1 MSEELKVI
9 ISAQITKYK
18 KSVNDAQ
25 KQITDFKK
33 KINDAAKKVK
43 DDMGK
48 IGEAITNAAKKI
60 AVGVGA
66 AITALLALAAS
77 TTEAR
82 ENQAK
87 LATAFQLAGGS
98 AEQAQET
105 YNSLYRVLGDGG
117 QATEAAQHLAK
128 LTTEEQALTEWTTI
142 CQGVYATFGES
153 LPIEAL
159 AEAANE
165 TAKTGELTGA
175 LADALNWAGISE
187 EAFQKKLDACNTEAE
202 REALIRETL
211 NGQYA
216 EAAAL
221 YETNNAAVLAQ
232 RDAQAQL
239 QTQLN
244 ALGEAVTPIITAFTQ
259 FATDALAIVVPY
271 IQQLAEQYGP
281 LLNEVLAAMAT
292 ALENTLNWMTQNK
305 DVLAALAIAVGV
317 IVTAIGLYNAV
328 AAIKA
333 AMAALEVTSVWGLV
347 SAYAAQTV
355 AMMAALLPYI
365 LIAAAIAA
373 LIAVIVLCIKHW
385 DEIKAAAGKAWE
397 WIKQKW
403 SEAGKWFG
411 GVVDSIK
418 QAFSN
423 IGQWFSNLFSNAWS
437 GIKNAWSGVKSWFS
451 NIYSS
456 IKNVFSSVGSWFGN
470 IFRNAYTSI
479 TNAFSSIGSFF
490 SGIWTNIKN
499 IFKNAGSTIGG
510 AIKGAVSTA
519 VNAVLGTAVN
529 IINGFIGAIN
539 FAIGII
545 NAIPGVSI
553 STLSLLSV
561 PAMAK
566 GGIVDGAQLALVG
579 EAGAEAVMPL
589 ENNLGWLDKL
599 AGMLNERMGGGGASK
614 IVLTVDGK
622 ALAEASIESI
632 NQLTRQTGTLGLNLV

>member
-18 KSVNDAQ
+18 KSVRDAQ

-33 KINDAAKKVK
+33 KIKDAAKKVK
-43 DDMGK
+43 DDMDK
-48 IGEAITNAAKKI
+48 IGEAVTNAAKKI

-175 LADALNWAGISE
+175 LADALNWAGIAE
-187 EAFQKKLDACNTEAE
+187 EEFQKKLDACNTEAE

-216 EAAAL
+216 QAAAL

-232 RDAQAQL
+232 RDAQAEL

-244 ALGEAVTPIITAFTQ
+244 LLGEAMAPVNTAFTTFGSDCLALITPILQ
-259 FATDALAIVVPY
+259 DLAEKILPWLKEKLDAIKDWLEDAIV
-271 IQQLAEQYGP
+271 
-281 LLNEVLAAMAT
+281 
-292 ALENTLNWMTQNK
+292 WMTEHK
-305 DVLAALAIAVGV
+305 DLLSV
-317 IVTAIGLYNAV
+317 IVTIILAVV
-328 AAIKA
+328 AAIII
-333 AMAALEVTSVWGLV
+333 MN
-347 SAYAAQTV
+347 TV
-355 AMMAALLPYI
+355 MTITNGIMTLLSMNPI
-365 LIAAAIAA
+365 TIAIIALIAAI
-373 LIAVIVLCIKHW
+373 ILCIVYW
-385 DEIKAAAGKAWE
+385 DEIKAVAVKAWE
-397 WIKQKW
+397 WIKEKW
-403 SEAGKWFG
+403 G
-411 GVVDSIK
+411 
-418 QAFSN
+418 QAKE
-423 IGQWFSNLFSNAWS
+423 WFSNLWESIKEKFANVKEWFKEKFGGAWDA
-437 GIKNAWSGVKSWFS
+437 IKEKWGGVKTWFS
-451 NIYSS
+451 E
-456 IKNVFSSVGSWFGN
+456 KWEG
-470 IFRNAYTSI
+470 
-479 TNAFSSIGSFF
+479 
-490 SGIWTNIKN
+490 IKN
-499 IFKNAGSTIGG
+499 IFANVKGWFKEKFSAAWEAIKGVFGGIKGWFQQKWNDITSVFSNAGSKIGG
-510 AIKGAVSTA
+510 AIKGAVNTA
-519 VNAVLGTAVN
+519 INAVLSTGVN

-539 FAIGII
+539 GAIGII
-545 NAIPGVSI
+545 NMIPGVSI
-553 STLSLLSV
+553 GYLQKLSYTPMARGGVVDSATF
-561 PAMAK
+561 AM
-566 GGIVDGAQLALVG
+566 IG
-579 EAGAEAVMPL
+579 EAGTEAVVPL
-589 ENNLGWLDKL
+589 ENNLGWLNKL